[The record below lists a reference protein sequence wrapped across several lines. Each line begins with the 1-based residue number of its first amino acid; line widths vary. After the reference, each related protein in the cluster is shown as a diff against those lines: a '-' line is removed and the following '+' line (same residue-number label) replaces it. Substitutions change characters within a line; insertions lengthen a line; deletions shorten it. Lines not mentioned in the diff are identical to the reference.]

1 MPRLWAI
8 VRKDVLEI
16 FRARGTYYY
25 IPAMLVMSSFFF
37 INYSDLTKALGRQ
50 NASPA
55 EAYLATKSF
64 LSTVA
69 YLLPLL
75 YCLFASN
82 LTSAGLIFEKQK
94 RSLESLLVTPVS
106 VKRVWIGKALGAG
119 LSASAMGL
127 AVGVFAYL
135 VMAFGEVYP
144 QIHRAIAPSGL
155 AFLSGLVLVPTVVF
169 LVCLVVTYIQMIAV
183 NPRMG
188 NLVYGIAL
196 LFVWGGLFFASYYL
210 PRQGV
215 SIDYYP
221 LIFLGLI
228 FLLAAICYLLSL
240 RLTKERVVLSSKG

>member
-1 MPRLWAI
+1 MSRGRAHPGGRGFVLRQPSGLWAI

-64 LSTVA
+64 LNTVA

-94 RSLESLLVTPVS
+94 RSLESLLVTSRQRQASLDREGSGGRP
-106 VKRVWIGKALGAG
+106 LGICHRTGGRGVRLPCHG
-119 LSASAMGL
+119 L
-127 AVGVFAYL
+127 
-135 VMAFGEVYP
+135 
-144 QIHRAIAPSGL
+144 
-155 AFLSGLVLVPTVVF
+155 
-169 LVCLVVTYIQMIAV
+169 
-183 NPRMG
+183 
-188 NLVYGIAL
+188 
-196 LFVWGGLFFASYYL
+196 W
-210 PRQGV
+210 
-215 SIDYYP
+215 
-221 LIFLGLI
+221 
-228 FLLAAICYLLSL
+228 
-240 RLTKERVVLSSKG
+240 